1 MDQIIRGRFRRLA
14 VVLAGAVLLVAIG
27 GFAVSVRSHPR
38 QLHTDTAVPWADLPA
53 TRPVPPP
60 PIKVGQRPPQPPCR
74 AGDLEAL
81 WPDGGATISDPAN
94 GSDST
99 GVAILVRNIGAAPC
113 TLSGYPEVQG
123 IDRYGKPV
131 GPPAEV
137 GRYLPTLD
145 PGAGPATLDPGEPG
159 RVYLSMASNGCNG
172 PKRDYNG
179 ANVVLENGF
188 KFTIRNAWL
197 SGRCPL
203 KVTPWAPMSNEDRR
217 FWGLEAHLITPP
229 FASAGAELTYV
240 LELINVTH
248 ATIGLMPC
256 PVFTQALTV
265 EEGFRLEKLDD
276 MVHYTHRLNCEPH
289 STIGPKQVVRYEM
302 KVLIPEGYPTGK
314 TQLFWMAEE
323 SHSPFASASL
333 NIT

>member
-1 MDQIIRGRFRRLA
+1 
-14 VVLAGAVLLVAIG
+14 
-27 GFAVSVRSHPR
+27 
-38 QLHTDTAVPWADLPA
+38 
-53 TRPVPPP
+53 
-60 PIKVGQRPPQPPCR
+60 
-74 AGDLEAL
+74 
-81 WPDGGATISDPAN
+81 
-94 GSDST
+94 
-99 GVAILVRNIGAAPC
+99 
-113 TLSGYPEVQG
+113 
-123 IDRYGKPV
+123 
-131 GPPAEV
+131 
-137 GRYLPTLD
+137 
-145 PGAGPATLDPGEPG
+145 
-159 RVYLSMASNGCNG
+159 MASNGCNG
-172 PKRDYNG
+172 PRRDYNG

-229 FASAGAELTYV
+229 FASAGAELTYI
-240 LELINVTH
+240 LELINVTS
-248 ATIGLMPC
+248 ATIALTPC

-289 STIGPKQVVRYEM
+289 STIKPREVVRYQM
-302 KVLIPEGYPTGK
+302 KVLIPAGYPTGK

-323 SHSPFASASL
+323 SRSPFASATL